1 MINSKSILSRNMQ
14 NVMTLMASPL
24 NSKGYTYLTQVK
36 LTCTKYDYMVN
47 VTNIS
52 TSRTR
57 STRLFASLTAFFR
70 EKTGKQ

>member
-47 VTNIS
+47 GS
-52 TSRTR
+52 H
-57 STRLFASLTAFFR
+57 
-70 EKTGKQ
+70 